1 MFLFEAGVMP
11 IKGIGINIDSPT
23 TDGDLDILEKALG
36 NFQDIGFDYVEIPV
50 HGVDAIFKGRL
61 NWLQTRVITDILKK
75 FKLKYTVHGPNLLNL
90 MDARNFQ
97 LQREIFRSGIEFT
110 NAIGAEIFI
119 YHSGKIP
126 LREEI
131 KDEGIR
137 QNSFLKVPSLRKIER
152 LKKVEVKNLQELAS
166 FAKDLGVTIAIENTS
181 PEVEEESLWELSK
194 HLNNGRIFPPSVLT
208 SQTPKPTFLREI
220 SKYNYGTNI
229 EELVQQVKKIDRE
242 NVGIT
247 LDFGHAY
254 LASKYYRFKFLNS
267 IKLALPYI
275 KHVHIHDCFGKPKVS
290 YEEQDINLIQFGI
303 GDLHMP
309 IGWGEIPYNKIF
321 RILKNYN
328 GVLCLEL
335 KPRYKKFYKYS
346 LEMVKELIEST
357 NNNHK
362 LREISPFSKNDY

>member
-1 MFLFEAGVMP
+1 MH

-23 TDGDLDILEKALG
+23 IDGDLDLFEKALG
-36 NFQDIGFDYVEIPV
+36 DFQDIGFDYVEIPV

-61 NWLQTRVITDILKK
+61 NWLQTRLITDILKK

-90 MDARNFQ
+90 MDLNNFQ
-97 LQREIFRSGIEFT
+97 LQKDIFKSGIEFT

-126 LREEI
+126 LQEEI
-131 KDEGIR
+131 KGEGIR
-137 QNSFLKVPSLRKIER
+137 KNSFLKLPSPRKIER
-152 LKKVEVKNLQELAS
+152 LKKIEIKTLQELAS
-166 FAKDLGVTIAIENTS
+166 LAKDLGVTIVIENIS
-181 PEVEEESLWELSK
+181 PDVEEESIWELSK
-194 HLNNGRIFPPSVLT
+194 RFNNDETLPPSVLT
-208 SQTPKPTFLREI
+208 PKTPKPTFLREI
-220 SKYNYGTNI
+220 SKYNYGTKV
-229 EELVQQVKKIDRE
+229 EELVEQVKKIDRE

-247 LDFGHAY
+247 FDFGHAY
-254 LASKYYRFKFLNS
+254 LSSKYYHFKFLDS

-275 KHVHIHDCFGKPKVS
+275 KHVHIHDNFGKPKVS

-309 IGWGEIPYNKIF
+309 VGWGVIPYNKIF
-321 RILKNYN
+321 RLLKNYD

-346 LEMVKELIEST
+346 LQKLEELVEST

-362 LREISPFSKNDY
+362 LKEISPFSKQHH

>member
-1 MFLFEAGVMP
+1 MH

-23 TDGDLDILEKALG
+23 IDGDLDLLEKTLG

-61 NWLQTRVITDILKK
+61 NWLQTRLITDILKK

-90 MDARNFQ
+90 MDLNNFQ
-97 LQREIFRSGIEFT
+97 LQKDIFKSGIEFT
-110 NAIGAEIFI
+110 NAIGAEIFV
-119 YHSGKIP
+119 YHGGKIP
-126 LREEI
+126 LQGEI
-131 KDEGIR
+131 KAEGIR
-137 QNSFLKVPSLRKIER
+137 EVSFLKLPSPRKIDR
-152 LKKVEVKNLQELAS
+152 LKKIEIKTLQELAT
-166 FAKDLGVTIAIENTS
+166 FAKDLGVTIAIENIS
-181 PEVEEESLWELSK
+181 PDIEEESIWELSK
-194 HLNNGRIFPPSVLT
+194 RFYNGKVLPPSVLT
-208 SQTPKPTFLREI
+208 SKTPKPTFLREV
-220 SKYNYGTNI
+220 SKYNYGTKI
-229 EELVQQVKKIDRE
+229 EELVEQVKKIDRE

-247 LDFGHAY
+247 FDFGHAY
-254 LASKYYRFKFLNS
+254 LSCKYYHFKFLDS

-275 KHVHIHDCFGKPKVS
+275 KHVHIHDNFGKPKVS

-309 IGWGEIPYNKIF
+309 VGWGTIPYNKIF

-335 KPRYKKFYKYS
+335 KPRYKRFYKYS
-346 LEMVKELIEST
+346 LQRVKELTEST

-362 LREISPFSKNDY
+362 LKEISPFSRHDN

>member
-1 MFLFEAGVMP
+1 MQ

-23 TDGDLDILEKALG
+23 IDGDLDLLEETLG
-36 NFQDIGFDYVEIPV
+36 SFQDIGFDYVEIPV

-61 NWLQTRVITDILKK
+61 NWLQTRLITDILKK

-90 MDARNFQ
+90 MDPSNFQ
-97 LQREIFRSGIEFT
+97 LQKDIFKSGIEFT
-110 NAIGAEIFI
+110 NAIGAEIFV

-126 LREEI
+126 LQEEI
-131 KDEGIR
+131 KGEGIR
-137 QNSFLKVPSLRKIER
+137 QNSFLKVPSQKKIDR
-152 LKKVEVKNLQELAS
+152 LKKIEIETLQELAT
-166 FAKDLGVTIAIENTS
+166 FAKDLGVTIAIENIS
-181 PEVEEESLWELSK
+181 PDVEEESIWELSK
-194 HLNNGRIFPPSVLT
+194 RFNNDKMLPSSVLT
-208 SQTPKPTFLREI
+208 PKTPKPTFLREI
-220 SKYNYGTNI
+220 SKYNYGTKI
-229 EELVQQVKKIDRE
+229 EELVEQVKKIDRE

-247 LDFGHAY
+247 FDFGHAY
-254 LASKYYRFKFLNS
+254 LASKYYRFKFLDS

-275 KHVHIHDCFGKPKVS
+275 KHVHIHDCFGKPKLS

-309 IGWGEIPYNKIF
+309 VGWGAIPYNKIF
-321 RILKNYN
+321 HLLKNYN

-346 LEMVKELIEST
+346 LQKLEELVEGT

-362 LREISPFSKNDY
+362 LKEISPFSKNSH

>member
-1 MFLFEAGVMP
+1 MH

-23 TDGDLDILEKALG
+23 IDGDLDILEKALG
-36 NFQDIGFDYVEIPV
+36 NFQDLGFDYVEIPV

-97 LQREIFRSGIEFT
+97 LQKEIFKSGIEFT

-126 LREEI
+126 LQVEI
-131 KDEGIR
+131 KGEGIR
-137 QNSFLKVPSLRKIER
+137 QSSFLKVPSPKKIDR
-152 LKKVEVKNLQELAS
+152 LKKIEVKTLQELAS

-220 SKYNYGTNI
+220 SKYNYGTKI
-229 EELVQQVKKIDRE
+229 EELVDQVKKIDRE

-254 LASKYYRFKFLNS
+254 LASKYYHFKFLDS

-275 KHVHIHDCFGKPKVS
+275 KHIHIHDSFGKPKVS

-309 IGWGEIPYNKIF
+309 LGWGEIPYNKIF

-357 NNNHK
+357 SNNHK
-362 LREISPFSKNDY
+362 LKKISPFSKHNH

>member
-1 MFLFEAGVMP
+1 MH

-23 TDGDLDILEKALG
+23 IDGDLDLLEKALG
-36 NFQDIGFDYVEIPV
+36 NIQDKGFDYAEIPI

-75 FKLKYTVHGPNLLNL
+75 FKLKYTVHGPDLLNL
-90 MDARNFQ
+90 MDPSNFQ
-97 LQREIFRSGIEFT
+97 LQKDIFKSGIEFT
-110 NAIGAEIFI
+110 NAIGAEIFV

-126 LREEI
+126 LQEEI
-131 KDEGIR
+131 KSEGIR
-137 QNSFLKVPSLRKIER
+137 KNSFLKLPSPRKIER
-152 LKKVEVKNLQELAS
+152 LKKIEINTFQELAS

-181 PEVEEESLWELSK
+181 PELEEESLWELSK
-194 HLNNGRIFPPSVLT
+194 RFNNGRMFPPSVLT
-208 SQTPKPTFLREI
+208 PQTPKPIFLREI
-220 SKYNYGTNI
+220 SKYNYGTKI
-229 EELVQQVKKIDRE
+229 EDLVDQVKKIDRE

-254 LASKYYRFKFLNS
+254 LASKYYRFKFLDS

-275 KHVHIHDCFGKPKVS
+275 KHVHIHDCFGKPKRS
-290 YEEQDINLIQFGI
+290 HEEQDINLIQFGI

-309 IGWGEIPYNKIF
+309 VGWGEIPYDKIF

-335 KPRYKKFYKYS
+335 KPRFKRFYKYS
-346 LEMVKELIEST
+346 LQRVKELIESSS
-357 NNNHK
+357 NNHK
-362 LREISPFSKNDY
+362 LKKISPFSRHDN

>member
-1 MFLFEAGVMP
+1 MH

-23 TDGDLDILEKALG
+23 IDGDLDLFEEALG
-36 NFQDIGFDYVEIPV
+36 DFQDIGFDYVEIPV

-90 MDARNFQ
+90 MDPSNFQ
-97 LQREIFRSGIEFT
+97 LQKDIFKSGIEFT
-110 NAIGAEIFI
+110 NAIGAEIFV

-126 LREEI
+126 LQEEI
-131 KDEGIR
+131 KTKNII
-137 QNSFLKVPSLRKIER
+137 QNKFLKLPSPRKINR
-152 LKKVEVKNLQELAS
+152 LKKIEIKTLQELAT
-166 FAKDLGVTIAIENTS
+166 FAKDLGVTIAIENLS
-181 PEVEEESLWELSK
+181 PDVEEESIWELSK
-194 HLNNGRIFPPSVLT
+194 RFKNDKMLPPSVLT
-208 SQTPKPTFLREI
+208 PKTPKPTLLREI
-220 SKYNYGTNI
+220 SKYNYGTKI
-229 EELVQQVKKIDRE
+229 KELVEQVKKIDRE

-247 LDFGHAY
+247 FDFGHAY
-254 LASKYYRFKFLNS
+254 LASKYYHFKFLDS

-275 KHVHIHDCFGKPKVS
+275 KHVHIHDCFGKPKLS

-309 IGWGEIPYNKIF
+309 VGWGAIPYNKIF
-321 RILKNYN
+321 RILKNYQ
-328 GVLCLEL
+328 GVLNLEL

-346 LEMVKELIEST
+346 LQKLEELVEST

-362 LREISPFSKNDY
+362 IKKISPFSKHHH

>member
-1 MFLFEAGVMP
+1 MH

-23 TDGDLDILEKALG
+23 IDGDLDLLEETLANIQGK
-36 NFQDIGFDYVEIPV
+36 GFDYAEIPV
-50 HGVDAIFKGRL
+50 HGVDAIFKGKL
-61 NWLQTRVITDILKK
+61 NWLQTRAITDIMNK

-90 MDARNFQ
+90 MDTSNFQ
-97 LQREIFRSGIEFT
+97 LQKDIFKSGIEFT

-131 KDEGIR
+131 KGEGIR
-137 QNSFLKVPSLRKIER
+137 QNSFLKVPSQRKIDR
-152 LKKVEVKNLQELAS
+152 LKKIEIKTLQDLAS
-166 FAKDLGVTIAIENTS
+166 FASDLGVTIAIENTS

-194 HLNNGRIFPPSVLT
+194 RISNNRMFPSPVLT
-208 SQTPKPTFLREI
+208 PQTAKPIFLREI
-220 SKYNYGTNI
+220 SKYNYGTKI
-229 EELVQQVKKIDRE
+229 EELVDQVKKIDRE

-254 LASKYYRFKFLNS
+254 LASKYYRFKFLDS
-267 IKLALPYI
+267 IMLALPYI
-275 KHVHIHDCFGKPKVS
+275 KHVHIHDSFGKPKIS

-309 IGWGEIPYNKIF
+309 IGWGEIPYNKVF
-321 RILKNYN
+321 HLLKNYG

-335 KPRYKKFYKYS
+335 KPRFKRFYKYS
-346 LEMVKELIEST
+346 LERVKELIEST
-357 NNNHK
+357 SNNHK
-362 LREISPFSKNDY
+362 LKKISPFFKHDN